1 MKNLGRFGAV
11 LYFAVVFFVVFHNAG
26 FQLRGLLDTRLMVM
40 LLMGVLGFVALLI
53 VVQEEFN
60 EPKQ

>member
-11 LYFAVVFFVVFHNAG
+11 LYFAAVFFVVFHNAN
-26 FQLRGLLDTRLMVM
+26 FELRGLLDVRLLVM

-53 VVQEEFN
+53 VVKEEFD
-60 EPKQ
+60 EPNP